1 MEKQGLIEVVA
12 RGMWEETEASN
23 GCAQP
28 NMEFWRERA
37 SERLGEIWAEGYKTG
52 DCDRWAKAQDLR
64 FEHDNAPNPY
74 DA

>member
-28 NMEFWRERA
+28 NMDFWRERA
-37 SERLGEIWAEGYKTG
+37 SERLGEIWEEGRAAG
-52 DCDRWAKAQDLR
+52 S
-64 FEHDNAPNPY
+64 DNQYHWDGWRHSKGYPITNPY
-74 DA
+74 T